1 MIKFFHE
8 LKKPYLAPLNN
19 NTQLT
24 IHWLGG
30 FTDGDASFSIFN
42 YKPRLK
48 FENHIKELEL
58 FNRIKDFFNISN
70 NLSITKPRL
79 DRSNSNATVSLDIT
93 DIQFLKK
100 SIVPLYSKDGILKT
114 KKFKDFNDWSFVV
127 DTYYFGY
134 HLLPEGKLL
143 ITEIKNSWNNF
154 RLSTH
159 YLNNKNLSINSNFE
173 DKFKTL
179 FSLSFPYE
187 IKNGIIFLRGTNNLV
202 S

>member
-1 MIKFFHE
+1 MIKFYHE
-8 LKKPYLAPLNN
+8 MKKPYLAPFYN
-19 NTQLT
+19 NTPLT

-30 FTDGDASFSIFN
+30 FTDGDASFSIFK

-48 FENHIKELEL
+48 FENHFKNIINIL
-58 FNRIKDFFNISN
+58 NRIKDFFNISN

-93 DIQFLKK
+93 DIHILKKK
-100 SIVPLYSKDGILKT
+100 SIVPLNSKDGKLKT
-114 KKFKDFNDWSFVV
+114 KKFKDFNDWSFVI
-127 DTYYFGY
+127 DIYYFGY

-159 YLNNKNLSINSNFE
+159 YLNNKKNLSINYNFE
-173 DKFKTL
+173 DKYKTL
-179 FSLSFPYE
+179 FSLSSPY
-187 IKNGIIFLRGTNNLV
+187 
-202 S
+202 